1 MSGVH
6 WVTEPNAYLEPK
18 IGKSGY
24 AAKAPKTVIQAFQ
37 ETVSKHGSQNAM
49 AAKLKVN
56 VSRINVVYYVQCFC
70 LNSWYIWHNFAG
82 NSFEGL
88 EVLDLPAVLG

>member
-18 IGKSGY
+18 IGKTGY
-24 AAKAPKTVIQAFQ
+24 AAQPPKTVIQTFQ
-37 ETVSKHGSQNAM
+37 DTVRKHGNENAM

-56 VSRINVVYYVQCFC
+56 VSF
-70 LNSWYIWHNFAG
+70 LNIVATMVG
-82 NSFEGL
+82 
-88 EVLDLPAVLG
+88 

>member
-18 IGKSGY
+18 IGKSGF

-37 ETVSKHGSQNAM
+37 ETVQKHGHQNAM

-56 VSRINVVYYVQCFC
+56 VSKAFSTKAHVVDVIF
-70 LNSWYIWHNFAG
+70 YITI
-82 NSFEGL
+82 SCC
-88 EVLDLPAVLG
+88 

>member
-18 IGKSGY
+18 IGKTGF
-24 AAKAPKTVIQAFQ
+24 AALPPKTVIQAFQ
-37 ETVSKHGSQNAM
+37 DTVRKHGNQKAM

-56 VSRINVVYYVQCFC
+56 VRPDE
-70 LNSWYIWHNFAG
+70 LK
-82 NSFEGL
+82 
-88 EVLDLPAVLG
+88 

>member
-18 IGKSGY
+18 IGKSGF

-37 ETVSKHGSQNAM
+37 ETVQKHGNQNAM
-49 AAKLKVN
+49 ACKLKVN
-56 VSRINVVYYVQCFC
+56 VRFIIWVLYFVHYVHC
-70 LNSWYIWHNFAG
+70 LNYN
-82 NSFEGL
+82 
-88 EVLDLPAVLG
+88 